1 MGWSSMK
8 IEEALAGVRSP
19 GIEASPFIYFAAS
32 AVLARCEAFLTN
44 DHDLRRVTGRFVF
57 WCWMTSSFPL
67 LMDSGQPDN
76 STTCHR

>member
-1 MGWSSMK
+1 MK

-44 DHDLRRVTGRFVF
+44 DHDLRRVTEVRVLVLDDLE
-57 WCWMTSSFPL
+57 FP
-67 LMDSGQPDN
+67 SANG
-76 STTCHR
+76 